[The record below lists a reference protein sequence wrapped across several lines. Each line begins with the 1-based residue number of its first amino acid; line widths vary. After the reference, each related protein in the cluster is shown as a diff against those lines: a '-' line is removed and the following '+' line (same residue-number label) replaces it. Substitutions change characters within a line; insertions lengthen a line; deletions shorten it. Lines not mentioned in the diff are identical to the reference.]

1 MPGTQL
7 NLKYQQMN
15 DQMEGCMGRA
25 DVPGERRASSVCSS
39 SQSCSEF
46 YSFPNA
52 LSTAHVLQ
60 GVQSMG
66 HLLCYHLESGMKCSC
81 QLVLRATEG
90 E

>member
-1 MPGTQL
+1 MFQGE
-7 NLKYQQMN
+7 K
-15 DQMEGCMGRA
+15 RA
-25 DVPGERRASSVCSS
+25 QSVYSST
-39 SQSCSEF
+39 QSCSEF

-52 LSTAHVLQ
+52 SSTAHVFQ

-66 HLLCYHLESGMKCSC
+66 HLLCYHLESGMKCLS